1 MGPTSHTVNVI
12 QDFLETFVLS
22 NLLNNLRYRVYGTH

>member
-1 MGPTSHTVNVI
+1 MITMDSTSHTVNVI

-22 NLLNNLRYRVYGTH
+22 NLLNDL